1 MGVKYEDVD
10 VLERTGSLGA
20 EPLMRVLMK
29 AVLESLPNSRGGSWE
44 VESWFQE
51 SMGMLSVPKQPPAHF
66 KRAVAI

>member
-1 MGVKYEDVD
+1 MGEKNEDVD

-29 AVLESLPNSRGGSWE
+29 AVLESLPNSPGGSWE

-51 SMGMLSVPKQPPAHF
+51 SM
-66 KRAVAI
+66 